1 MSHAF
6 DEDQKRYAEFKL
18 LTRIG
23 ATFDG
28 VAWMFH
34 RLLTFF
40 GWNKV
45 MLIYTDEGHPEI
57 APQNF
62 QILELNSLVH
72 HFKAARITME
82 TIKHEPDEPNAK
94 EEIIEI
100 LEKEVDRAYASK
112 IFVYNQLNF
121 DYDRDTLTGLFLGI
135 RVWGRG
141 GVVKCLGV

>member
-1 MSHAF
+1 
-6 DEDQKRYAEFKL
+6 
-18 LTRIG
+18 
-23 ATFDG
+23 
-28 VAWMFH
+28 
-34 RLLTFF
+34 
-40 GWNKV
+40 
-45 MLIYTDEGHPEI
+45 
-57 APQNF
+57 
-62 QILELNSLVH
+62 
-72 HFKAARITME
+72 ME